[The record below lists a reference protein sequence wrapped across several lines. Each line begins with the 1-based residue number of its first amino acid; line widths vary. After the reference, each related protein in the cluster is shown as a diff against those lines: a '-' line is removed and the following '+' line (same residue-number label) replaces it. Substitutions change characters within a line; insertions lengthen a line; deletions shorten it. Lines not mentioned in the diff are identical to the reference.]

1 MTIRLGA
8 RLEGVKRRSQ
18 PAALQFGD
26 GDIIDDIAR
35 SQPGV
40 GVTAFGESTALQFRQ
55 SLNVDIERIQK
66 QPAVRRI
73 RAAIGR
79 TVIE

>member
-1 MTIRLGA
+1 MAIGFGTG
-8 RLEGVKRRSQ
+8 LEGVKRRSQ
-18 PAALQFGD
+18 RAQLQFGD
-26 GDIIDDIAR
+26 GGIIDDIAR
-35 SQPGV
+35 SQPGD
-40 GVTAFGESTALQFRQ
+40 GVTAFSQSPTRQFRQ

-66 QPAVRRI
+66 QPAIRRI